1 MWNCSGGE
9 GVGRGEWREGHRYV
23 PATGSRAWS
32 RPPIQPPTPAALSS
46 SVRTPARPGSASTS
60 CGRMSGMGSPWG
72 LHGHVSRC
80 VSLKSQHLCIAA
92 NRPSALQPG
101 SIGQV
106 LLIAALRDLTAAE
119 FANAGGPDR
128 AKGQGRE
135 QRAWAKGRRPAAA
148 WRQGQCGRQTRRC
161 CHRSDPH
168 APVLSCLIP

>member
-1 MWNCSGGE
+1 
-9 GVGRGEWREGHRYV
+9 
-23 PATGSRAWS
+23 
-32 RPPIQPPTPAALSS
+32 
-46 SVRTPARPGSASTS
+46 
-60 CGRMSGMGSPWG
+60 MGSPWG